1 MLKLLF
7 LIASVLSPTTPPLAD
22 TALRVEKMTVNRLP
36 DLQVARGGHSVFYV
50 GGELTVA
57 GGHTAGF
64 IPTPTIEYYVDGK
77 WHLVPTVYPHD
88 DGMTVVL
95 NDGQRVLL
103 AGGHEK
109 NLGIG
114 QTYEAEMYYPATHTC
129 EGFGCLDYKR
139 ALFQGAELTGGEVVI
154 AGNHRGHD
162 AIEVFDGHKAFRF
175 AKEAGALR
183 NTPYVLPVGHGDA
196 MVFGAVWRDGWFH
209 PCDTVL
215 RLRGTPFEVP
225 LLREWSPIVLIDGNS
240 HFEAS
245 FTGNRTTE
253 DYRYLIAAQNID
265 GQVALLHIR
274 DTVFSLLPTT
284 CPVPMRSEWGRITYN
299 RVAVADREAKRVYL
313 VGNDTNGRIYVAAVE
328 YSRQPSPVVLYVSE
342 PLSGVGDAAP
352 VLTPDGNLV
361 IAGGIIDDNF
371 SPMASVWLLELNPQ
385 GVPTTKP
392 CGAKALWWLIGILML
407 VVPAAVLVARRNR
420 KTPQD
425 GIANAVEEPSGNA
438 DDRLMGRI
446 VGLMEK
452 EHMYLKPELKV
463 SDVAEALD
471 VHRNA
476 VSACINSQRGCTFS
490 QFVNDYRLQHAKQL
504 LLEVADMKMSAVGME
519 SGFANERSFFR
530 TFKSATG
537 MTPTEWKALKNK

>member
-1 MLKLLF
+1 M
-7 LIASVLSPTTPPLAD
+7 
-22 TALRVEKMTVNRLP
+22 
-36 DLQVARGGHSVFYV
+36 
-50 GGELTVA
+50 
-57 GGHTAGF
+57 
-64 IPTPTIEYYVDGK
+64 
-77 WHLVPTVYPHD
+77 
-88 DGMTVVL
+88 
-95 NDGQRVLL
+95 
-103 AGGHEK
+103 
-109 NLGIG
+109 
-114 QTYEAEMYYPATHTC
+114 
-129 EGFGCLDYKR
+129 
-139 ALFQGAELTGGEVVI
+139 
-154 AGNHRGHD
+154 
-162 AIEVFDGHKAFRF
+162 
-175 AKEAGALR
+175 
-183 NTPYVLPVGHGDA
+183 
-196 MVFGAVWRDGWFH
+196 
-209 PCDTVL
+209 
-215 RLRGTPFEVP
+215 
-225 LLREWSPIVLIDGNS
+225 
-240 HFEAS
+240 
-245 FTGNRTTE
+245 
-253 DYRYLIAAQNID
+253 
-265 GQVALLHIR
+265 LHIR

-284 CPVPMRSEWGRITYN
+284 CPVPMRLEWGRITYN

-537 MTPTEWKALKNK
+537 MTPTEWKALKDK